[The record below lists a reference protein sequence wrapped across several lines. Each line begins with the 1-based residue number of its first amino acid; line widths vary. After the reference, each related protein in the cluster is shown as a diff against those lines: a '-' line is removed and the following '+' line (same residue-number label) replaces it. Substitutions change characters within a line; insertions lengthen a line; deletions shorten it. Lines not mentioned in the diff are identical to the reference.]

1 MSRRFQGFPQVGGVP
16 TDHAT
21 HAGRHYANVRSGIE
35 FSKPPRQR
43 SKDARRVENQNC
55 RIKSRFDRTN
65 SRNQSDDM
73 TLLFAIIAVACIG
86 LLIAVMFY
94 NKKLEG
100 QVAAANQE
108 TERLRQHYES
118 ETQRVYG

>member
-1 MSRRFQGFPQVGGVP
+1 
-16 TDHAT
+16 
-21 HAGRHYANVRSGIE
+21 
-35 FSKPPRQR
+35 
-43 SKDARRVENQNC
+43 
-55 RIKSRFDRTN
+55 
-65 SRNQSDDM
+65 M

-118 ETQRVYG
+118 ETQRVYGEAQAAVADA